1 MSAFDSYRIYF
12 AAQLL
17 SSAGCSSAY
26 LADQGSATSAW
37 LHCMQMQPLLLVRAP
52 DMRHATAGHWPLA
65 TCNCNCNW
73 QLVNDYQF
81 VINGQADRCWP
92 RPKMCICD
100 SHNKSVESGN
110 GGVAQSERGGGRA
123 GGKLAKNGSKC
134 WHCRRPLVDANRV

>member
-12 AAQLL
+12 AAQL

-26 LADQGSATSAW
+26 LADQGSCDKCVVALYANAASPPGA
-37 LHCMQMQPLLLVRAP
+37 CP
-52 DMRHATAGHWPLA
+52 RHAACHCWPLA

-100 SHNKSVESGN
+100 RHNKSVESGN
-110 GGVAQSERGGGRA
+110 GGVAQSERGREVGRA